1 MGMKFD
7 YVAGSA
13 FHFGPVWLSRRSL
26 LGPLGAPKQGQK
38 LAKMVFF
45 PLFSTLQSKVSS
57 AMHKNEVGKCQWLGL
72 SLLTNLDEPGK
83 PYGPL
88 GGS

>member
-1 MGMKFD
+1 MKCEN
-7 YVAGSA
+7 VRGLA
-13 FHFGPVWLSRRSL
+13 FHFGPVRVSRGSL
-26 LGPLGAPKQGQK
+26 LGHLGAPKYGQIQ
-38 LAKMVFF
+38 AKMVFF
-45 PLFSTLQSKVSS
+45 PFFSTLQLQVSS
-57 AMHKNEVGKCQWLGL
+57 AMHQNEVGKCQWLGL